1 MLKFSNF
8 FKAALE
14 ISFVTNLEASNK
26 LILFL
31 AAIFDIDS
39 ILFGPIDLFGVFIIL
54 SKLISS
60 LELFINCR
68 YAIKSFISFLS
79 KNPSP
84 PNILYGI
91 LFLCNASSKA
101 LDCAFVL

>member
-1 MLKFSNF
+1 MKFSKF

-14 ISFVTNLEASNK
+14 ISFLTNLEASNK
-26 LILFL
+26 LISFLF
-31 AAIFDIDS
+31 AIFDIVS
-39 ILFGPIDLFGVFIIL
+39 ILFGPIDLLGMFIIL

-60 LELFINCR
+60 LELLINCK

-91 LFLCNASSKA
+91 LFLCNASSNA
-101 LDCAFVL
+101 LDWAFVL